1 MPKATTTK
9 NNDAASKGFQGEVM
23 LICPDHV
30 QAVER
35 AWYQYEQY
43 KAGSEL
49 PDMAVG
55 IDFMLAEDK
64 PYRLKNRTAII
75 PVHGLLLHRLS
86 WHIPGFMTGYDYIT
100 SLIDMAEEDED
111 VDRIAFDFNTG
122 GGMVAG
128 CFETARRI
136 EAIEK
141 PTKAIADSFALSA
154 GYALASACD
163 EISLSDTAM
172 VGSIGVVTMHVD
184 FSKAMDEYG
193 FKVTYIYAGKEKVD
207 GNPYEPLPEDAK
219 SRIQERINKTY
230 DIFVDAVSG
239 RRDMSPEE
247 VRNTEAG
254 VYSGNDAV
262 SIGLADVVSD
272 PTDSYAAFY
281 ESELIGSSDDK
292 EDYAMPK
299 ADSKTAKPAEATN
312 AGQEAAKGANEQ
324 EQETTQTQAAEN
336 TQVSDTEAKQAE
348 RQRISA
354 IVNCDAAD
362 GRGKLANHL
371 AFNTDMTVE
380 EATAV
385 LEASG
390 KDAAE
395 NTETPKQNAGSKT
408 PFDSAMDNSD
418 NPNVGADDSAQD
430 QQDKDAS
437 AQILADFQSATG
449 YQYEH

>member
-55 IDFMLAEDK
+55 TDFMLAEDK
-64 PYRLKNRTAII
+64 PYRLKNRTAVI

-100 SLIDMAEEDED
+100 SLIETAEEDED

-163 EISLSDTAM
+163 EISLSETAM

-184 FSKAMDEYG
+184 MSKALEDFG
-193 FKVTYIYAGKEKVD
+193 VTVTYIYAGKEKVD
-207 GNPYEPLPEDAK
+207 GNPYQPLPDDAK
-219 SRIQERINKTY
+219 ARIQERIDKTY
-230 DIFVDAVSG
+230 NIFVDAVSG

-254 VYSGNDAV
+254 VFSGVDAV

-272 PTDSYAAFY
+272 PTESYQAFY
-281 ESELIGSSDDK
+281 SSELIGSSDDK
-292 EDYAMPK
+292 EDYAMPQ
-299 ADSKTAKPAEATN
+299 ANSKTAKPAEATN
-312 AGQEAAKGANEQ
+312 AGQEAAGKGKGQ
-324 EQETTQTQAAEN
+324 EQEAVQTQESAEQ
-336 TQVSDTEAKQAE
+336 QVSETDAKQNE

-354 IVNCDAAD
+354 IVGSEAAE
-362 GRGKLANHL
+362 GRAKLASHL
-371 AFNTDMTVE
+371 AFNTDMSVD

-390 KDAAE
+390 KDVQAE
-395 NTETPKQNAGSKT
+395 SDGNQPKAGGRS
-408 PFDSAMDNSD
+408 PFESAMANTD
-418 NPNVGADDSAQD
+418 NPNVGADDSAEGEQE
-430 QQDKDAS
+430 KDAS
-437 AQILADFQSATG
+437 AQILADFQTATG